1 VLGGFALSCVIAIIA
16 KSRRTLSTTGAI
28 AAIVVATASSVAGW
42 SWAWMLIAFFISST
56 LLSKTGENKKRAL
69 TEDIVEK
76 GGDRDAWQVL
86 ANGGIFAAGALMSV
100 VHPSRLWWAAGAG
113 AIGTAIADTWATEI
127 GTLSDQTP
135 ISITSGK
142 SVPAGTSGGIT
153 TAGMLGGITGALGMA
168 LLAILLGWNTRIAT
182 AAIVGGIAGLLIDSI
197 LGATLQERR
206 WCEQCHR
213 GTERAIHGCGTVT
226 VHSGG
231 IHWLSNDVVNLAS
244 SIGGALMGAFWL
256 L

>member
-153 TAGMLGGITGALGMA
+153 TAGMLGGIAGALGMA

-206 WCEQCHR
+206 WCERCCR

>member
-153 TAGMLGGITGALGMA
+153 TAGMLGGITGVLGMA

-206 WCEQCHR
+206 WCGQCHR

-244 SIGGALMGAFWL
+244 SIGGALMGALWL

>member
-153 TAGMLGGITGALGMA
+153 TAGMLGGIAGALGMA

>member
-1 VLGGFALSCVIAIIA
+1 
-16 KSRRTLSTTGAI
+16 
-28 AAIVVATASSVAGW
+28 
-42 SWAWMLIAFFISST
+42 
-56 LLSKTGENKKRAL
+56 
-69 TEDIVEK
+69 
-76 GGDRDAWQVL
+76 
-86 ANGGIFAAGALMSV
+86 MSV

-153 TAGMLGGITGALGMA
+153 TAGMLGGIAGALGMA
-168 LLAILLGWNTRIAT
+168 LLAILLGWNTRIAS

>member
-1 VLGGFALSCVIAIIA
+1 MIGGFALSCVIAIIA

-28 AAIVVATASSVAGW
+28 AAIVVATASSAAGW
-42 SWAWMLIAFFISST
+42 SWAWMLIAFFVSST
-56 LLSKTGENKKRAL
+56 LLSTIGENKKRAL
-69 TEDIVEK
+69 TGDIVEK
-76 GGDRDAWQVL
+76 GGERDAWQVL
-86 ANGGIFAAGALMSV
+86 ANGGIFGVAALMSV
-100 VHPSRLWWAAGAG
+100 VNPSQLWWAAGAG

-135 ISITSGK
+135 ISITSRQ
-142 SVPAGTSGGIT
+142 SVPTGTSGGIT
-153 TAGMLGGITGALGMA
+153 TAGTLGGIAGALGIA
-168 LLAILLGWNTRIAT
+168 LLAILLGWSARVAT

-206 WCEQCHR
+206 WCEQCRR

-231 IHWLSNDVVNLAS
+231 IHWLSNDIVNLAS
-244 SIGGALMGAFWL
+244 SIGGALMGTLWL

>member
-153 TAGMLGGITGALGMA
+153 TAGMLGGIAGALGMA

-206 WCEQCHR
+206 WCEQCCR

>member
-153 TAGMLGGITGALGMA
+153 TAGMLGGIAGALGMA

-197 LGATLQERR
+197 LCATLQERR

-244 SIGGALMGAFWL
+244 SIGGALMGALWL